1 MTYILRTLKLT
12 KSFKGVEALTN
23 VSISVKKGEIYG
35 LLGPNGAGKTT
46 LMKLITNLIKPTAGR
61 IELFDEELTNEA
73 FHLNERMGSII
84 EKPVFYEK
92 LSGKENLEMH
102 CEYMGYFKEGAIEES
117 LKLVGL
123 DYIDDK
129 KVGNY
134 SLGMKQRLGIARA
147 ILTKPDLLILDE
159 PIQGI
164 DPEGIQE
171 IRDLFKKLANVYGM
185 TILISSHILSEIEL
199 VADRV
204 GVIEKGVLVDE
215 LDIKDLERKESKFIE
230 ISCTNM
236 RRALAVLDEIIPR
249 GGYKIFEDK
258 VRVYSP
264 HVNKQEIIK
273 RLMRE
278 GIDIN
283 SIENKSSSL
292 EEYYLKMLKKRRNN

>member
-73 FHLNERMGSII
+73 FHLNKRMGSII
-84 EKPVFYEK
+84 EKPVFYKK
-92 LSGKENLEMH
+92 LSGKQNLEMH

-129 KVGNY
+129 KVENY

-171 IRDLFKKLANVYGM
+171 IRDLFKKLAKVYGM

-204 GVIEKGVLVDE
+204 GVIEKGKLVDE